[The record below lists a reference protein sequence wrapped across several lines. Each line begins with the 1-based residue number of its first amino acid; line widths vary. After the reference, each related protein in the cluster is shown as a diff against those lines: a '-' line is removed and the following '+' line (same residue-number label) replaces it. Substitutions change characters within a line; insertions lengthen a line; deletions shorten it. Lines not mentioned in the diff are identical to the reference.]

1 MVSKVPSDMAKR
13 LQLENPGCYTF
24 HSFRRSAATAAADAG
39 ATSEQ
44 IIDFFGWSNSKMT
57 TITLAPAKLQL

>member
-1 MVSKVPSDMAKR
+1 MVSKEPSDMAKR

-39 ATSEQ
+39 ATLEQ
-44 IIDFFGWSNSKMT
+44 MMDFFGC
-57 TITLAPAKLQL
+57 

>member
-1 MVSKVPSDMAKR
+1 MVSKVPTDMAKR

-39 ATSEQ
+39 AASEQ
-44 IIDFFGWSNSKMT
+44 MINFLEWSNSKMT